1 MANAVQSGLVT
12 VGSGQPTEGYLR
24 AHFCLPCG
32 SLKGNHE
39 NMGEGKWKLA
49 AHISILSVPN
59 RNRYRVFVVVCGGVW
74 RAESVGSLS
83 FEC

>member
-1 MANAVQSGLVT
+1 
-12 VGSGQPTEGYLR
+12 
-24 AHFCLPCG
+24 
-32 SLKGNHE
+32 
-39 NMGEGKWKLA
+39 MGEGKWKLA